1 VARLCELGYVDRMV
15 LSHDTM
21 CHSDRYASVQE
32 HFPDWVF
39 KHLSDD
45 VLPALRERGVEEP
58 QIEQML
64 VGNPRRLFA
73 QQSAY

>member
-1 VARLCELGYVDRMV
+1 MLGLGRSIPNLQAVNAEVDINK
-15 LSHDTM
+15 
-21 CHSDRYASVQE
+21 

-64 VGNPRRLFA
+64 VANPRRLFE